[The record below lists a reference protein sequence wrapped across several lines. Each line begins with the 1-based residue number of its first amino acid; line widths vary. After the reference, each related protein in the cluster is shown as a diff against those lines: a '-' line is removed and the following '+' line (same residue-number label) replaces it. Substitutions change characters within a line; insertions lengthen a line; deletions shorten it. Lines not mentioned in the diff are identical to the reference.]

1 MNFLNLL
8 PDYNLRTPDGGYYY
22 PQLYKKLVGDCY
34 IISKVLHIPY
44 SDVLDMSVIEKGY
57 ILDYIK
63 QDNDMQNKRIQ
74 ESIQNIR
81 NNQNR

>member
-1 MNFLNLL
+1 LNLL
-8 PDYNLRTPDGGYYY
+8 PDYNLKTPDGRYYY

-44 SDVLDMSVIEKGY
+44 SDVLDMSIIEKEY
-57 ILDYIK
+57 ILEYIK

-74 ESIQNIR
+74 ESIQNMR
-81 NNQNR
+81 NNQNK

>member
-8 PDYNLRTPDGGYYY
+8 PDYNLKTPDGRYYY

-44 SDVLDMSVIEKGY
+44 SDVLDMSIIEKEY
-57 ILDYIK
+57 ILEYIK

-74 ESIQNIR
+74 ESIQNMR
-81 NNQNR
+81 NNQNK